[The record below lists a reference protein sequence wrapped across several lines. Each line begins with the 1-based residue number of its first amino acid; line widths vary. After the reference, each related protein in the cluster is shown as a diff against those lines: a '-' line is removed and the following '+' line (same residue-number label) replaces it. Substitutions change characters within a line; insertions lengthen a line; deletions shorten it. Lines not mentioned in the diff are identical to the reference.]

1 MTTTN
6 LAYAYPIEPTGLTL
20 VPTVATVPAFSDDL
34 FTRFIDYSDRKAT
47 TIKGYVSCIRQF
59 AKWVQANGIQQPT
72 RDDIKAYRDYLNTTD
87 LKASTRAQYLR
98 AVKHFFKW
106 TASEGLY
113 PNIADN
119 IHGAKV
125 DNSKHKRD
133 DVPREAVSKIRASID
148 TTTEEGK
155 RTLAMF
161 LLCVDNGTRCV
172 ELSRLNCGDI
182 KTIDGERRIYLYG
195 KGRDEAD
202 QDEALL
208 PEVAEAID
216 DYLEHR
222 TEPVKA
228 KSPLFTSTS
237 NRNKGGRIAPTTIST
252 MIKRLLQGAG
262 YDSDRITAH
271 SLRHSSG
278 TAAAKTLGI
287 YEAQKA
293 MRHQSPDTTMRYV
306 HDDDHIKADREAREA
321 IHAYFFG
328 EGTAQPVMPA
338 LQQAITT
345 LSQDEQAA
353 VLAFIKTM
361 KGAK

>member
-1 MTTTN
+1 MASN
-6 LAYAYPIEPTGLTL
+6 LAYAYPVEATGLTL
-20 VPTVATVPAFSDDL
+20 VPTVTVSFNANL
-34 FTRFIDYSDRKAT
+34 CARFIEYVDRKPT
-47 TIKGYVSCIRQF
+47 TVKGYISCLRQF
-59 AKWVQANGIQQPT
+59 AKWLKANGIDKVT
-72 RDDIKAYRDYLNTTD
+72 RSDIKAYRDYLASSD
-87 LKASTRAQYLR
+87 LKEGTQAQYLR
-98 AVKHFFKW
+98 AVRHLCAW
-106 TASEGLY
+106 VASETGQ
-113 PNIADN
+113 PSIADN

-125 DNSKHKRD
+125 DNTVHKRD
-133 DVPREAVSKIRASID
+133 DVPRYAVSEITASID

-155 RTLAMF
+155 RARAMM
-161 LLCVDNGTRCV
+161 LLCVVCGTRCV

-182 KTIDGERRIYLYG
+182 KTIRGERAITLHG
-195 KGRDEAD
+195 KGHDGAD
-202 QDEALL
+202 APEALI

-216 DYLEHR
+216 DYLAHR

-252 MIKRLLQGAG
+252 MLKRVLQGAG
-262 YDSDRITAH
+262 YDSDRYTAH
-271 SLRHSSG
+271 SFRHNSG

-306 HDDDHIKADREAREA
+306 HDEKDLTDDRKAREA
-321 IHAYFFG
+321 IYSYYYG
-328 EGTAQPVMPA
+328 DGTAKPVMPA
-338 LQQAITT
+338 LQKAITT

-361 KGAK
+361 KGGN